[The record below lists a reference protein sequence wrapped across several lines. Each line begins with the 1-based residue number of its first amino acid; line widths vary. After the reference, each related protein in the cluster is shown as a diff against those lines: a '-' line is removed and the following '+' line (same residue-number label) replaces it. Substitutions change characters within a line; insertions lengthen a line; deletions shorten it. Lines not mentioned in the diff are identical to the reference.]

1 MQTDIIHIL
10 GISGSPVAGGNTDVV
25 LEHAI
30 RMAGEHDG
38 VESRMISLAGKKIG
52 DCTHCNW
59 CLRKQSEGKP
69 CVREDDMQEIY
80 PEILKADA
88 LILASPV
95 YIARLSGY
103 MAAFLDRLRVFT
115 HGSLY
120 KDGLENKVGGAVAVG
135 WYRHGGIESTLMS
148 LLAGFM
154 IFRMI
159 PVGGG
164 AGCPWGAPV
173 LASEGGEGQFKKE
186 VRHGV
191 LNDEFGMNLVKN
203 LVARTVSVAKK
214 IKNR

>member
-1 MQTDIIHIL
+1 MQKDKIHIL
-10 GISGSPVAGGNTDVV
+10 GVSGSPVAGGNTDVV
-25 LEHAI
+25 LEHALQTA
-30 RMAGEHDG
+30 REYDD
-38 VESRMISLAGKKIG
+38 VEARMISLAGKSIG
-52 DCTHCNW
+52 DCSHCNW
-59 CLRKQSEGKP
+59 CLRKQTEGKP
-69 CVREDDMQEIY
+69 CVQEDDMQEIY

-88 LILASPV
+88 IILASPV

-120 KDGLENKVGGAVAVG
+120 KDGLENKVGGAIAVG

-164 AGCPWGAPV
+164 TGCPWGAPV
-173 LASEGGEGQFKKE
+173 LASERGEGQFKKE

-191 LNDEFGMNLVKN
+191 LDDDFGMNLVKN
-203 LVARTVSVAKK
+203 LVAGMVSVVKK
-214 IKNR
+214 MKNR